1 MSDPTPPFPEE
12 VLTEIGRVAV
22 AATKLEFMLAQFASE
37 ICGNMPAAD
46 LLSRPG
52 RVLPAARQAADSLEP
67 SIARLF
73 RQWVD
78 HAEQLLRSVSGTMDN
93 ASRVVA
99 EIFENVSVH
108 QIGHI
113 FFVLLR
119 QAVGALVKEVDYSHV
134 DKPQCPTTCLVA
146 ANISGGGVR
155 RDRGG
160 FE

>member
-1 MSDPTPPFPEE
+1 MLDLTPPFPEE

-37 ICGNMPAAD
+37 TCGNMPAAD

-78 HAEQLLRSVSGTMDN
+78 HAEQLLDERHRVIHSIWMLRAAAPGVAQYFAQHPRTKHLMDAEPDAIGDIAAQLNKCSDDGFTLIFTN
-93 ASRVVA
+93 ASR
-99 EIFENVSVH
+99 
-108 QIGHI
+108 
-113 FFVLLR
+113 LR
-119 QAVGALVKEVDYSHV
+119 
-134 DKPQCPTTCLVA
+134 
-146 ANISGGGVR
+146 AN
-155 RDRGG
+155 
-160 FE
+160 